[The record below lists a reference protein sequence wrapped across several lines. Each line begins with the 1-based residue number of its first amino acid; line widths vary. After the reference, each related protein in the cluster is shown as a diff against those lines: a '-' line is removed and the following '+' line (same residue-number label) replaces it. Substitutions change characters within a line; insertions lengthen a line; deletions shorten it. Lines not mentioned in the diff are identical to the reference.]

1 MNTMVGKEIVQ
12 NGCPTA
18 YLTVFTSFHITDC
31 PDPDQALNFWN
42 EYLVDFETQFW
53 DEPAWNITRQDA
65 DYSSNFAYVNNGVL
79 VVGLNLVGGIVHD
92 NREWERRHT
101 ANLEWIDDQYLVN
114 EGDFDVMV
122 ILAHADPAI
131 LTNDN
136 FYSTFF
142 ERVQTN
148 YDVQVVLVNR
158 NLQDET
164 WGLETEFNEIENL
177 MRVVVEGSVWPP
189 LLMQIDTKAGTI
201 DVDQS
206 TWFRT

>member
-1 MNTMVGKEIVQ
+1 M
-12 NGCPTA
+12 
-18 YLTVFTSFHITDC
+18 
-31 PDPDQALNFWN
+31 
-42 EYLVDFETQFW
+42 
-53 DEPAWNITRQDA
+53 
-65 DYSSNFAYVNNGVL
+65 
-79 VVGLNLVGGIVHD
+79 HD